1 MPSKQNSNFHVLK
14 PGGTVFN
21 VLKSIF
27 SRNISSNAKA
37 DRGNTQSLRFADN
50 EAAFGYACEYID
62 TTIRE
67 EAFIPAIV
75 TRVDKSPKGDTWIA
89 LRIASPDRGFE
100 WISAPRDPSMHI
112 QAGDLAIFWV
122 GQTTPVLT
130 GLVVDTV
137 YPELHP
143 TRGWKIKR

>member
-1 MPSKQNSNFHVLK
+1 
-14 PGGTVFN
+14 VFKA
-21 VLKSIF
+21 LKSIF
-27 SRNISSNAKA
+27 SRSTSSNANA
-37 DRGNTQSLRFADN
+37 DGNNARALHFADN

-75 TRVDKSPKGDTWIA
+75 TRVDKSAKGDTWIA
-89 LRIASPDRGFE
+89 LKIASPDGGFE
-100 WISAPRDPSMHI
+100 WISAPRDPSMHL

-130 GLVVDTV
+130 GLVVNTV

>member
-1 MPSKQNSNFHVLK
+1 MFK
-14 PGGTVFN
+14 

-27 SRNISSNAKA
+27 SKSTSSNTDA
-37 DRGNTQSLRFADN
+37 DGNDTRALRFANN

-75 TRVDKSPKGDTWIA
+75 TRVDKSPKGDIWIA

-100 WISAPRDPSMHI
+100 WISAPQDPSMHI